1 MTDLITP
8 EKARRQADYL
18 RSNEKPWNMN
28 FILHD
33 TARYL
38 DSLAAQLEEADK
50 SLARERLRYH
60 EQKQRAEDAQE
71 ALLVAWKYTA
81 RAGLSNDQH
90 NELDSIA
97 GVVHA
102 AYDEQVK
109 P

>member
-1 MTDLITP
+1 MSSEAGGQEREAQRQLAESLGTPSYVDLTDEI
-8 EKARRQADYL
+8 ARLEA
-18 RSNEKPWNMN
+18 
-28 FILHD
+28 
-33 TARYL
+33 A
-38 DSLAAQLEEADK
+38 LAASQE
-50 SLARERLRYH
+50 RERQLR
-60 EQKQRAEDAQE
+60 E